1 MLVEHGY
8 AVTGVDPSESGI
20 SIARQFESARLRFD
34 VGSTADDLASR
45 FSTFP
50 VVVSMEVIE
59 HCPSSREY
67 INAFRSLM
75 SPGGIG
81 IISTPYHAWLKTMA
95 VVATGGFDKHFDPLW
110 EGGHLKFFSIRKLR
124 QLFAEAGLKSV
135 QFVRVGRVPPLAKS
149 IIAVVRRP

>member
-8 AVTGVDPSESGI
+8 EVTGVDPSESGI
-20 SIARQFESARLRFD
+20 AIARQFEGARLRFD
-34 VGSTADDLASR
+34 VGSTTDDLVSR

-59 HCPSSREY
+59 HCPSSREF
-67 INAFRSLM
+67 ITAFRALM
-75 SPGGIG
+75 DTGGVG

-95 VVATGGFDKHFDPLW
+95 VVVTGNFDKHFDPLW

-124 QLFAEAGLKSV
+124 QLFAEAGLASV
-135 QFVRVGRVPPLAKS
+135 QFVRVGRVPFLAKS
-149 IIAVVRRP
+149 VVAVVSR